1 MKNFIKIIALALVA
15 VIACA
20 TLASCALGAPNAD
33 PEKAEKSLEKK
44 GYVVD
49 VADDK
54 VSLGLVALS
63 TGLSDLECV
72 ITAFNEEDKEDAVMI
87 YYFEDKEV
95 ADEAWEKYFEKAA
108 EKVKED
114 NKDVIVKKSGKM
126 IWVGTKAAIN
136 AAK

>member
-1 MKNFIKIIALALVA
+1 MKNFVRIIALALVT
-15 VIACA
+15 VFVCA
-20 TLASCALGAPNAD
+20 TFASCALMGPNAD

-44 GYVVD
+44 GYTVD

-72 ITAFNEEDKEDAVMI
+72 ITAFNKEDKDDAVMI

-108 EKVKED
+108 EKVKEE
-114 NKDVIVKKSGKM
+114 NEDVIDKKSGKM

-136 AAK
+136 AAR